1 MFKSAD
7 KIFILYDYSL
17 KSCENVVKSVAG
29 NKFKNVYFIRT
40 KCDNFDARQART
52 LQQELEVDRET
63 LKSWRIEYERKIYVT
78 AMHLDS
84 FGDNHQVTKM
94 LLEVDQ

>member
-52 LQQELEVDRET
+52 L
-63 LKSWRIEYERKIYVT
+63 
-78 AMHLDS
+78 
-84 FGDNHQVTKM
+84 
-94 LLEVDQ
+94 